1 MEETGEVNGAIT
13 LGTISVF
20 TSVKK
25 MWNSESVSTRIS
37 IVLLSLVN
45 LTLNG
50 LQIFSQYALAI
61 LIVILSICCETVI
74 LMILSD

>member
-25 MWNSESVSTRIS
+25 MWNSESVSARIS

-45 LTLNG
+45 LTLQRFAN
-50 LQIFSQYALAI
+50 LLAVCI
-61 LIVILSICCETVI
+61 
-74 LMILSD
+74 SDSDCDS